1 MRVDI
6 NPQFQKIADWYWEKF
21 FQPDDGP
28 HMSIWDVLERDYGA
42 RKVRAGTYGGKY
54 GRKKEM
60 MVEFPDEKSYTMFL
74 LRWK

>member
-6 NPQFQKIADWYWEKF
+6 NPQFEKIANWYWEKF
-21 FQPDDGP
+21 DQPVNGP

-42 RKVRAGTYGGKY
+42 RKVRAGTFGGKY

-60 MVEFPDEKSYTMFL
+60 IVEFPDKASYTMFV
-74 LRWK
+74 LRWA